1 MKIKTINL
9 PITGMTC
16 ANCAATID
24 RVLRRK
30 NGVEDVSV
38 NYANENAY
46 IQFNPSLISEVD
58 ITSAIKNA
66 GYGIAQ
72 IDSEDLSVEE
82 AVDIAREHEIK
93 KQSTKFWIGVLFTLP
108 LFMFS
113 MGRDFSLFGPWAYQW
128 WAPWLMFLF
137 ATPVQFYVGSD
148 YYIHGFKSLRN
159 GAANMDVLVAM
170 GSSVAYFFSFVVAI
184 YLINGNT
191 SLGEHVYFETAAM
204 IITLIKLG
212 KLLEVKAKGKTGSA
226 LRKLIG
232 LQSKT
237 AHVLTEN
244 GEKELSVESIKVND
258 KILIKPGEKIPL
270 DGVIVNGH
278 SNIDESMLTGES
290 IPVEKNI
297 GDTVVGAT
305 INLQGTLT
313 INVTRVGK
321 DTVMAQIIKLVQQ
334 AQGSKPPIQKLADQ
348 VAAYFVPSVIIIA
361 FLVFTVWM
369 VIGSDLT
376 SSLLRLIAVLVI
388 ACPCALGLA
397 TPTAIMVGTGIGAT
411 HGILFKN
418 GETLEMAGHVKHLI
432 FDKTGTITYGRPE
445 VHQIILNNH
454 EKNSQFISIHNTDEL
469 LKIAA
474 SVERVSEHPLAE
486 AIVNKAKE
494 KNLTLSEPKD
504 FYAYP
509 GKGVVA
515 IYNDHEIVIGTQ
527 NFISE
532 KGFDTGTMREEAEK
546 LEMEAKTVVWIS
558 ADNTVIG
565 LIAVADRV
573 REEAVQVMEALK
585 KNQINL
591 SLISG
596 DNQKTTETV
605 ARQVGIAQV
614 RSEVLPQDKAEYIN
628 SFHEDHDGLTGMVG
642 DGINDAP
649 ALAQADVGIAFGSGT
664 DIAME
669 ASDITLVRNNL
680 YGILQAFRLSRSTMS
695 IIKQNLFWAFF
706 YNLILIPVAAGI
718 LYPFPTVPEFLRSL
732 HPVLAAAAMAFSS
745 VSVVLNSLRLKTLSL
760 D

>member
-270 DGVIVNGH
+270 DGVIVNVTKFH
-278 SNIDESMLTGES
+278 LVVLTE
-290 IPVEKNI
+290 
-297 GDTVVGAT
+297 
-305 INLQGTLT
+305 
-313 INVTRVGK
+313 
-321 DTVMAQIIKLVQQ
+321 
-334 AQGSKPPIQKLADQ
+334 
-348 VAAYFVPSVIIIA
+348 
-361 FLVFTVWM
+361 
-369 VIGSDLT
+369 
-376 SSLLRLIAVLVI
+376 
-388 ACPCALGLA
+388 
-397 TPTAIMVGTGIGAT
+397 T
-411 HGILFKN
+411 H
-418 GETLEMAGHVKHLI
+418 
-432 FDKTGTITYGRPE
+432 DR
-445 VHQIILNNH
+445 
-454 EKNSQFISIHNTDEL
+454 
-469 LKIAA
+469 
-474 SVERVSEHPLAE
+474 PLAE
-486 AIVNKAKE
+486 R
-494 KNLTLSEPKD
+494 TLDLRQGS
-504 FYAYP
+504 
-509 GKGVVA
+509 
-515 IYNDHEIVIGTQ
+515 IQ
-527 NFISE
+527 
-532 KGFDTGTMREEAEK
+532 
-546 LEMEAKTVVWIS
+546 
-558 ADNTVIG
+558 
-565 LIAVADRV
+565 
-573 REEAVQVMEALK
+573 
-585 KNQINL
+585 
-591 SLISG
+591 SL
-596 DNQKTTETV
+596 
-605 ARQVGIAQV
+605 
-614 RSEVLPQDKAEYIN
+614 
-628 SFHEDHDGLTGMVG
+628 
-642 DGINDAP
+642 
-649 ALAQADVGIAFGSGT
+649 
-664 DIAME
+664 
-669 ASDITLVRNNL
+669 
-680 YGILQAFRLSRSTMS
+680 
-695 IIKQNLFWAFF
+695 
-706 YNLILIPVAAGI
+706 
-718 LYPFPTVPEFLRSL
+718 
-732 HPVLAAAAMAFSS
+732 
-745 VSVVLNSLRLKTLSL
+745 
-760 D
+760 